1 MKGQTIQQIKITLI
15 KELANFS
22 YFEEFLVQKTRN
34 IKQIEILQF
43 LYENVYIN
51 PNSFEHVKKYFKLF
65 GIFKLL
71 LFYLNE
77 DYSCFLLLL
86 GNVYYNG
93 EIAERDYIKARK
105 YYESSARMNNYGAIA
120 NLRYMFEK
128 GFGIDSDFLNSDEYN
143 EMLAK
148 KNGKNNFF

>member
-1 MKGQTIQQIKITLI
+1 M
-15 KELANFS
+15 
-22 YFEEFLVQKTRN
+22 
-34 IKQIEILQF
+34 
-43 LYENVYIN
+43 
-51 PNSFEHVKKYFKLF
+51 
-65 GIFKLL
+65 
-71 LFYLNE
+71 FYLNE